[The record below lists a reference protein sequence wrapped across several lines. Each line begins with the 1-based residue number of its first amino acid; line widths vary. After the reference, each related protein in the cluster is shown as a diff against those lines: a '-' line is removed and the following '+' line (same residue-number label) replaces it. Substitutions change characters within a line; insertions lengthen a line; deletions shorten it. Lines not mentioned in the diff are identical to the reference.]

1 MQLDQIDRLISD
13 RGYRFSFPEEIE
25 TAYHAYRLHFRKRLN
40 QALLIPTLVCYNVF
54 LIVDYLLL
62 PETFWLSAALHLL
75 LVSPIIVLSS
85 MGLREGWDE
94 RKRDYCVALGPLA
107 MIVQI
112 MAIYALNASEAAQ
125 HYQYLAIFVLIYM
138 NLLFRLEYDQAV
150 AASAFAATLY
160 VGTLFVCHAPL
171 PVLVIGT
178 MASGAACYLSL
189 SGNRQMQ
196 RDSRHGYLRRMQDRL
211 RIEAAQTAAERDVLT
226 GLYNRRRLARAFD
239 QLVDGSTSRTVALL
253 MIDVDQFKRFNDEN
267 GHLAGDVC
275 LRRIAEVLTQ
285 IFEGND
291 DLVVRFG
298 GEEFLVLLTGIEQPH
313 AVRLAERIRTEIEA
327 LGIVHADG
335 TTHVTVSI
343 GVTAGAICQG
353 VQNALISGADAA
365 LYAAKQAGRNR
376 VWPPTAQLASAAPA
390 ASAGLPLAV

>member
-1 MQLDQIDRLISD
+1 
-13 RGYRFSFPEEIE
+13 
-25 TAYHAYRLHFRKRLN
+25 
-40 QALLIPTLVCYNVF
+40 
-54 LIVDYLLL
+54 
-62 PETFWLSAALHLL
+62 
-75 LVSPIIVLSS
+75 
-85 MGLREGWDE
+85 
-94 RKRDYCVALGPLA
+94 
-107 MIVQI
+107 
-112 MAIYALNASEAAQ
+112 
-125 HYQYLAIFVLIYM
+125 
-138 NLLFRLEYDQAV
+138 
-150 AASAFAATLY
+150 
-160 VGTLFVCHAPL
+160 
-171 PVLVIGT
+171 
-178 MASGAACYLSL
+178 
-189 SGNRQMQ
+189 
-196 RDSRHGYLRRMQDRL
+196 
-211 RIEAAQTAAERDVLT
+211 
-226 GLYNRRRLARAFD
+226 
-239 QLVDGSTSRTVALL
+239 

-285 IFEGND
+285 IFDGKD

-376 VWPPTAQLASAAPA
+376 VWPPTAPLASAAPA
-390 ASAGLPLAV
+390 VSASLPLAV